1 MRRDGKP
8 YHYLLSPLGWGFGTG
23 GFSYPPRFSW
33 RTILR
38 DGTGPNMMTRE
49 ALWRNKTVF

>member
-38 DGTGPNMMTRE
+38 DGTGPNMTRE